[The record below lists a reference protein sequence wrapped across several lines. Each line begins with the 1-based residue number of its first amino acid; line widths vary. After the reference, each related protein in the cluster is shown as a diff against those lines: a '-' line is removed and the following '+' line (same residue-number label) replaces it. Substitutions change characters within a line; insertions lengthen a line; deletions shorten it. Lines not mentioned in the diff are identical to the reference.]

1 MSSDHLLPSGQGCE
15 FCSDRTDRFHTMM
28 AQGLC
33 DEAPIGQASF
43 ISVSVFMNR
52 LMILTA
58 INHLLPNKRDVFP
71 PLAIKPCQHI
81 SFLPLAFIGFLNSSV
96 GQFESFKCYCNPT

>member
-58 INHLLPNKRDVFP
+58 INHLLPNKRDVF
-71 PLAIKPCQHI
+71 
-81 SFLPLAFIGFLNSSV
+81 S
-96 GQFESFKCYCNPT
+96 PTGYKAMSTH